1 VHHKKPAKHHT
12 KPKHHAAPQPAV
24 AAAAGPPAEHHAQ
37 SLTDIPQIEPTPAVL
52 QTPSAAAGASSNL
65 GQWPVIAALV
75 IPVVLLLIGVAV
87 VRPVITR
94 RRRDGAPAI

>member
-1 VHHKKPAKHHT
+1 
-12 KPKHHAAPQPAV
+12 
-24 AAAAGPPAEHHAQ
+24 
-37 SLTDIPQIEPTPAVL
+37 
-52 QTPSAAAGASSNL
+52 
-65 GQWPVIAALV
+65 VIAALV